1 MNFNNFNNQH
11 SPNSA
16 LEASRMFDEQKA
28 KQKQMLEEKQNRER
42 IEEKRHHETTSLTA
56 KNINLMEENNQIC
69 RKSLRNSVIAN
80 WIAGFAAFIA
90 VCSFILSI
98 CSLLKK

>member
-1 MNFNNFNNQH
+1 MNFNNQH
-11 SPNSA
+11 TPKSA
-16 LEASRMFDEQKA
+16 LEVSRMFNEQEA
-28 KQKQMLEEKQNRER
+28 KQRQVMEEKQAKEFLD
-42 IEEKRHHETTSLTA
+42 EKRHQESLSLTA
-56 KNINLMEENNQIC
+56 KNANLMEENNQIC

-80 WIAGFAAFIA
+80 WISGFAAFIA

>member
-1 MNFNNFNNQH
+1 MNNFNNQH

-28 KQKQMLEEKQNRER
+28 KQKQMLEEKLYRER
-42 IEEKRHHETTSLTA
+42 IEEKRHHETASLTA
-56 KNINLMEENNQIC
+56 KNANLMEENNQIC

-80 WIAGFAAFIA
+80 WIAAFIA

>member
-11 SPNSA
+11 TPNSA
-16 LEASRMFDEQKA
+16 LEASRMFNEQET
-28 KQKQMLEEKQNRER
+28 KQRQVMEEKYAQQ
-42 IEEKRHHETTSLTA
+42 ILDEKRHHETTSLTA

>member
-11 SPNSA
+11 IPNSA
-16 LEASRMFDEQKA
+16 LEASRMFDEQEA
-28 KQKQMLEEKQNRER
+28 KQKQMLEEKLYRER

-69 RKSLRNSVIAN
+69 LKSLRNSVIAN